1 MSVQVVPPYPFRAR
15 LSGASEQ
22 AAHTHPFTPF
32 FFQTGQ
38 QCSGGPHGPGAGSEI
53 ASTTEGPVVSVF
65 LSTPHTEQ

>member
-1 MSVQVVPPYPFRAR
+1 MSVQVVPPYPFRAG

-32 FFQTGQ
+32 FFQIGQ
-38 QCSGGPHGPGAGSEI
+38 QCSGGPHSPGAGSEI

-65 LSTPHTEQ
+65 LPTPCTEQ